1 MPAPVIRAD
10 SLLLIALACCAL
22 AWSGIG
28 AAYIAS
34 AMDGHVPWCVPF
46 VSGCDSISATGR
58 HGWGYFMFKATMLPA
73 AALGAV
79 YWYLCGVWLRACGSA
94 SRVDNTI
101 VVLGVAGA
109 LFLALYVTFLG
120 SDGDIYRLMR
130 RYGTVGYFGC
140 TFLAQLLLSRRAQ
153 ILTHNCALARAK
165 VWLGLG
171 MLIGGIVFAGIA
183 NLAAEKEA
191 IQNVSEW
198 LFAAGLT
205 GYPVLTWLLWRQT
218 HFTLEAQALRTRRG
232 SSR

>member
-1 MPAPVIRAD
+1 MTARAD
-10 SLLLIALACCAL
+10 RLLLVALGCCVL

-28 AAYIAS
+28 AAYLTS
-34 AMDGHVPWCVPF
+34 AAGGHVPWCVPF

-58 HGWGYFMFKATMLPA
+58 HGWGFFVFKATMLPA

-79 YWYLCGVWLRACGSA
+79 YWYLCGVWLRACGSGA
-94 SRVDNTI
+94 RADAVI
-101 VVLGVAGA
+101 VAHGITGA
-109 LFLALYVTFLG
+109 VFLALYVTFLG
-120 SDGDIYRLMR
+120 SDGDTYRLMR

-140 TFLAQLLLSRRAQ
+140 TFLAQLLFSRRVQ
-153 ILTHNCALARAK
+153 VLTHNCGLARTK

-171 MLIGGIVFAGIA
+171 MLIGGVIFAGIA

-191 IQNVSEW
+191 IQNISEW

-218 HFTLEAQALRTRRG
+218 DFRLQAQAVRTHHV